1 MRSRSSGRGARRV
14 WRFYRLFFRASRR
27 ASEVLQLADRRRGG
41 GRAEG
46 APEARNCIF
55 LEKNNSQRTRRP
67 LVSLQRVA
75 RRCPSTSIIPQDP
88 SSAAGTSW
96 GSSRPPSCTMTTTWQ
111 DAPACQPTGRRS
123 SSPLKL
129 GEVQLSRATILKP
142 PDSTNEAQSSRRS
155 GATFSARKA
164 VSGGARRH
172 VDHRGRPR
180 ARRAPE
186 GCQDRGSSS
195 RSLKMRAAA
204 SSAAQRAL
212 RAISNLRS
220 RRGAPP
226 REPTAGRVAREL
238 TRAVLRLQSST
249 GCLDARF
256 H

>member
-1 MRSRSSGRGARRV
+1 M

-41 GRAEG
+41 GRAEARADG
-46 APEARNCIF
+46 RNCIF

-96 GSSRPPSCTMTTTWQ
+96 GSSRPPSCTMTTTWHN
-111 DAPACQPTGRRS
+111 APACQPTRRRS

-212 RAISNLRS
+212 RAMANLRR
-220 RRGAPP
+220 RRGPAQ
-226 REPTAGRVAREL
+226 REPQLTTTTTGRPQLV
-238 TRAVLRLQSST
+238 VLLACMQGSLQ
-249 GCLDARF
+249 RYR
-256 H
+256 